1 THFHHGQD
9 SLQEGSRQGRRR
21 QEEEQEAHGI
31 LLHLH
36 LQGPQAGPPRHRHQQ
51 EGDEHHELVHQRHLR
66 AHRRRGRE
74 ARHLQ
79 QEGHPLVP
87 RDPDGRS
94 PHAPRRARQ
103 ARRVR
108 GNQGGHQVLFRLNR
122 SCSHHYSISTNSLS
136 EIAASCKQD
145 FLKSALIKKPF
156 FCSSVLTFSLSPD
169 IKRVPSVP
177 FRRAAYNN
185 IPPYCEMVVSVLI
198 HKVRCTALPDDKVV
212 RILFT

>member
-1 THFHHGQD
+1 PRPGERESFGSIVLIKSSSRFRPHQHPTYFHHGQD
-9 SLQEGSRQGRRR
+9 PLQEGSCQGRQGPRR
-21 QEEEQEAHGI
+21 QEEEQEEAHGI

-94 PHAPRRARQ
+94 PHAPWRACQ
-103 ARRVR
+103 ARCVR

-122 SCSHHYSISTNSLS
+122 SCSNHYSISANSLS
-136 EIAASCKQD
+136 EIASCKQD
-145 FLKSALIKKPF
+145 FLKSALIPKKPS
-156 FCSSVLTFSLSPD
+156 FCSSVLTFSLSSD
-169 IKRVPSVP
+169 IK
-177 FRRAAYNN
+177 
-185 IPPYCEMVVSVLI
+185 
-198 HKVRCTALPDDKVV
+198 
-212 RILFT
+212 